1 MSLLKSINL
10 KIAEKLKDKEYRD
23 QFFES
28 WTHDEIAT
36 QLRNLRNRRDLRQVD
51 VAATTGMKQSA
62 ISRLE
67 QAEYSRWG
75 FPTLLR
81 IAQGYA
87 EILNFQAFNQTL
99 DRIDRLDLQE
109 INEQAKL
116 SILTK
121 YAYLKGESYL
131 NSKDEKGVNDQL
143 SILKNAL
150 PNIQDEELQKD
161 VEDDIAYLRSRSKRY
176 FCFCSTVYSNT
187 ESLENHYPS
196 ECF

>member
-81 IAQGYA
+81 IAQALDARVKVVFEPA
-87 EILNFQAFNQTL
+87 EDVIRQY
-99 DRIDRLDLQE
+99 E
-109 INEQAKL
+109 
-116 SILTK
+116 
-121 YAYLKGESYL
+121 
-131 NSKDEKGVNDQL
+131 KDEKEVQL
-143 SILKNAL
+143 GSSVANARQVDAHEARERHYEVSGHRLINKSI
-150 PNIQDEELQKD
+150 QR
-161 VEDDIAYLRSRSKRY
+161 EDTVPTARLSYLRQSKGLGR
-176 FCFCSTVYSNT
+176 
-187 ESLENHYPS
+187 
-196 ECF
+196 